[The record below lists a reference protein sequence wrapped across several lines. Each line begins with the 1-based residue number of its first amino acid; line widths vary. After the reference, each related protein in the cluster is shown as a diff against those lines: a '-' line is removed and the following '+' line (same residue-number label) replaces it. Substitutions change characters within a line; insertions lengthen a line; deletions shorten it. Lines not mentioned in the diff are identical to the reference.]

1 MNISTKKCLIC
12 KDGRKND
19 CLHWHIDTETND
31 IWVWCQG
38 KCQRGY
44 SIYQYVR
51 QAGLSLKEFLK
62 QDFDFRESKPDE
74 VNQLT
79 WPSSF
84 VSLMDPRAKD
94 GIEYIRSRGVSP
106 TEYMFY
112 DTWRKGI
119 VFPYY
124 FDNIFCGAQIR
135 LIETWVDDNGDERK
149 IDTMP
154 GTRLGLLFYGW
165 NQTPLMPHVKAVIVC
180 EGAFNAIAIQQ
191 SLDKIYGGPIR
202 NPWKTVACSGS
213 GVSQHHATALKELK
227 DNGYKVVAAPDSDEA
242 GMKMLQKLIK
252 NEAITH
258 YSVTGDSDIDWNDMY
273 KDLGPDKFNK
283 TFLGGMKRV

>member
-106 TEYMFY
+106 TEY
-112 DTWRKGI
+112 
-119 VFPYY
+119 
-124 FDNIFCGAQIR
+124 
-135 LIETWVDDNGDERK
+135 
-149 IDTMP
+149 
-154 GTRLGLLFYGW
+154 
-165 NQTPLMPHVKAVIVC
+165 
-180 EGAFNAIAIQQ
+180 
-191 SLDKIYGGPIR
+191 
-202 NPWKTVACSGS
+202 
-213 GVSQHHATALKELK
+213 
-227 DNGYKVVAAPDSDEA
+227 
-242 GMKMLQKLIK
+242 
-252 NEAITH
+252 
-258 YSVTGDSDIDWNDMY
+258 
-273 KDLGPDKFNK
+273 
-283 TFLGGMKRV
+283 